1 MAKTKRL
8 RASRPRHALAVRR
21 RKTSNPTRH
30 HRRRVNARG
39 RRRNPVSI
47 RRRSRNPIG
56 GTAMKIV
63 ENTAAALVGLGTNNL
78 AMGLVPASLTSG
90 GGVMPVLISAGI
102 ALASGYLVSKWDKD
116 LGVFVGIGSMMA
128 AGQLAINTWAPSIG
142 STIGLS
148 GRRGFGDFVNGQ
160 FAVPENP
167 VMRGNPQAG
176 GPMGGGVLSGAY
188 PAPYSI
194 AA

>member
-1 MAKTKRL
+1 
-8 RASRPRHALAVRR
+8 
-21 RKTSNPTRH
+21 
-30 HRRRVNARG
+30 
-39 RRRNPVSI
+39 
-47 RRRSRNPIG
+47 
-56 GTAMKIV
+56 MKVV

-78 AMGLVPASLTSG
+78 AMGLVPTSLTGG

-102 ALASGYLVSKWDKD
+102 ALASGWLVGKWDKD
-116 LGVFVGIGSMMA
+116 LGLFVGIGSMMA

-142 STIGLS
+142 STIGL
-148 GRRGFGDFVNGQ
+148 GRFGDFVS
-160 FAVPENP
+160 AKYAIPENP
-167 VMRGNPQAG
+167 IMRGNPQAG